1 MSGARR
7 VAPMTFAQ
15 KFDAMRP
22 VERREGA
29 SGLGSARWRH
39 LRAECQMMIMAT
51 AKMEGSAM
59 GAGGHI
65 ASQSKRLCNEQQ
77 NAERTM
83 LRDKATG
90 L

>member
-29 SGLGSARWRH
+29 SGLGSARWGH
-39 LRAECQMMIMAT
+39 LQEECQMMTAT
-51 AKMEGSAM
+51 AKTECSAM
-59 GAGGHI
+59 GAGGYI
-65 ASQSKRLCNEQQ
+65 ASQPKRLFTEQQ

-83 LRDKATG
+83 LKDKTTG